1 MRYFFLITFIFLS
14 SISHGKITIKNK
26 PLIFKEVRSQNN
38 GIYKN
43 KAKARGI
50 IIIKTDDLERDK
62 DKLVVFQ
69 VPKYVNLTNG
79 KRWIKT
85 KDIIFKNKD
94 KDIII
99 SEEST
104 KVIYHVI
111 LDKREL
117 TNISDK
123 GSIEGTYTGTL
134 PLHYSIYDKEL

>member
-1 MRYFFLITFIFLS
+1 MKHYFLIGLIFLS
-14 SISHGKITIKNK
+14 TISFGKITIKNK

-50 IIIKTDDLERDK
+50 IIIKTDNLQEDK

-79 KRWIKT
+79 KRWIKS
-85 KDIIFKNKD
+85 DNIIFKNKN
-94 KDIII
+94 KEIII
-99 SEEST
+99 KEEST
-104 KVIYHVI
+104 KIIYHVI

-117 TNISDK
+117 TNTNDNDL
-123 GSIEGTYTGTL
+123 IEGIYKGTL